1 MINARIAP
9 ITTNHVVNETF
20 IYYTYSLK
28 GLGAKVS
35 LNHYVVA
42 APGYFYPY

>member
-1 MINARIAP
+1 MNTP
-9 ITTNHVVNETF
+9 F
-20 IYYTYSLK
+20 SFK

-42 APGYFYPY
+42 APGYFYPC